1 MLLMFSVVVPL
12 FWSVTV
18 ARCTTNRT
26 LLRLIPILH
35 GRMCHL
41 GGPVVF
47 LLRLLFFAR
56 FALSGAEARTG
67 TTKTALVQRTYRPK
81 GGPQEIDCN
90 GYSGGVETAV
100 RLLYD
105 SIDALVTY

>member
-18 ARCTTNRT
+18 ARGTTNRT

-67 TTKTALVQRTYRPK
+67 PTKTALVQRTYRPK
-81 GGPQEIDCN
+81 GGPQEITVGLQPDTPE
-90 GYSGGVETAV
+90 G
-100 RLLYD
+100 RKPLYD
-105 SIDALVTY
+105 YCTTR